1 VTAKKIEI
9 FQKRRIINSKT
20 IPALLIIIFI
30 VQGIIFSGMFPLW
43 DGWDEPAHFAYV
55 QHIAEKKELPS
66 LDDKISNEIQST
78 LPYFPLNRYLENFGT
93 NYQNFWSNFKLEE
106 FLNDKK
112 LVTSIPYSE
121 RTISDFNWPLWEA
134 QLPPL
139 GHIAQ
144 VPVYLM
150 FYDQDILTRVF
161 ALRIFSVL
169 VAAVAA
175 IFAYKTISLIFQD
188 RFMRIGSLMFIVFNP
203 MFTTNIARVN
213 NEAIT
218 ILLFSIFLYLMVLY
232 LKSKPTTTYA
242 LLIGIILGL
251 GLLSKTSFIAAV
263 ALVPIF
269 IFLKHFQ
276 NKNNKP
282 SITIPQSL
290 KNLGIVFGITI
301 PVTFWWYFDRIS
313 SGNFSGLTDF
323 QMDRFAS
330 GNFTGINPL
339 PVLTMEEYFHGLF
352 EFNWLSFYEYF
363 FKFFWGAYGWNFYFP
378 PFPYYEII
386 MIFVGIC
393 LAGLVYGITKRIKQS
408 GSKLFQDWRYASVFV
423 LSLSILFIILG
434 QSFISIPT
442 YYALGFGV
450 MSGWYLFIAITAIS
464 MLVIL
469 GFRTFIINSV
479 LKKFHNE
486 SLLISFIILVIFNA
500 SVLFWLIPKYYLG
513 I

>member
-1 VTAKKIEI
+1 MAAKKIEI

-30 VQGIIFSGMFPLW
+30 VQGIIFSGIFPLW

-93 NYQNFWSNFKLEE
+93 NYQNFWSNFELEE

-232 LKSKPTTTYA
+232 LKSKPT
-242 LLIGIILGL
+242 I
-251 GLLSKTSFIAAV
+251 
-263 ALVPIF
+263 PR
-269 IFLKHFQ
+269 FLR
-276 NKNNKP
+276 
-282 SITIPQSL
+282 
-290 KNLGIVFGITI
+290 
-301 PVTFWWYFDRIS
+301 DCRI
-313 SGNFSGLTDF
+313 
-323 QMDRFAS
+323 
-330 GNFTGINPL
+330 
-339 PVLTMEEYFHGLF
+339 
-352 EFNWLSFYEYF
+352 
-363 FKFFWGAYGWNFYFP
+363 
-378 PFPYYEII
+378 
-386 MIFVGIC
+386 
-393 LAGLVYGITKRIKQS
+393 
-408 GSKLFQDWRYASVFV
+408 
-423 LSLSILFIILG
+423 
-434 QSFISIPT
+434 
-442 YYALGFGV
+442 
-450 MSGWYLFIAITAIS
+450 
-464 MLVIL
+464 VIL
-469 GFRTFIINSV
+469 G
-479 LKKFHNE
+479 
-486 SLLISFIILVIFNA
+486 SLF
-500 SVLFWLIPKYYLG
+500 LF
-513 I
+513 

>member
-1 VTAKKIEI
+1 MFV
-9 FQKRRIINSKT
+9 
-20 IPALLIIIFI
+20 
-30 VQGIIFSGMFPLW
+30 VQASFYSGMYPLW
-43 DGWDEPAHFAYV
+43 EGWDEPAHFAYI
-55 QHIAEKKELPS
+55 QHIAENQELPIEG
-66 LDDKISNEIQST
+66 DFMSNEIQKSFT
-78 LPYFPLNRYLENFGT
+78 NFPLNQYLLESNGT
-93 NYQNFWSNFKLEE
+93 DYNDFWSHFDIEE
-106 FLNDKK
+106 FSNNKK
-112 LVTSIPYSE
+112 IFSSLPYSD
-121 RTISDFNWPLWEA
+121 RTLSDYKSPPWPIYEV
-134 QLPPL
+134 QLPPV
-139 GHIAQ
+139 GYISQ
-144 VPVYLM
+144 VPVYLV
-150 FYDQDILTRVF
+150 FYDQDIITRVF

-269 IFLKHFQ
+269 IFLKHLQ
-276 NKNNKP
+276 NKNNEP
-282 SITIPQSL
+282 SITILQSL

-301 PVTFWWYFDRIS
+301 PIAFWWYFDRIS

-393 LAGLVYGITKRIKQS
+393 FAGLVYGITKRIKQS